1 CCAGQRAPAAEEVSL
16 DRQQRLPRSPRPI
29 EAPAD
34 MDEEVFAALRA
45 LRTEIARETRVPPY
59 VVFHDAT
66 LRELASALP
75 QDERGFLAVKGA
87 GPSRWQRY
95 GERVLAVTRKGRR
108 PQAAAPDAMEEP
120 RQRASRSQ
128 AEQARAPAP
137 AYEAFEVPPPPE
149 PP

>member
-1 CCAGQRAPAAEEVSL
+1 RPLAAV
-16 DRQQRLPRSPRPI
+16 
-29 EAPAD
+29 PAD
-34 MDEEVFAALRA
+34 MDEAVFEELRA
-45 LRTEIARETRVPPY
+45 LRTQIARETRVPPY
-59 VVFHDAT
+59 VVFHDST
-66 LRELASALP
+66 LREFASALP

-95 GERVLAVTRKGRR
+95 GERVLAVTRTGRR

-137 AYEAFEVPPPPE
+137 A
-149 PP
+149 

>member
-1 CCAGQRAPAAEEVSL
+1 QSP
-16 DRQQRLPRSPRPI
+16 PRSPTPI
-29 EAPAD
+29 DVPAD

-45 LRTEIARETRVPPY
+45 LRTESARETRVPPY

-95 GERVLAVTRKGRR
+95 GERVLAVPRKGRR
-108 PQAAAPDAMEEP
+108 AHASAPGTLAGP
-120 RQRASRSQ
+120 PHGASRSQ
-128 AEQARAPAP
+128 ADAGSTPA
-137 AYEAFEVPPPPE
+137 
-149 PP
+149 